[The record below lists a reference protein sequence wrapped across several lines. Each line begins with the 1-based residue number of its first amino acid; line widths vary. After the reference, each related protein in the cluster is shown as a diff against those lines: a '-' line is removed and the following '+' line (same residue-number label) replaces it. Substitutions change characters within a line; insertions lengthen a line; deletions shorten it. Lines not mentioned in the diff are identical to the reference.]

1 MTFKIGGENYP
12 FEYKINR
19 IKFNELC
26 EPSFRCTMAIIDNA
40 LRDAKLSQ
48 DQIDDIVN
56 QNVFSSWIKMRYFS
70 CSSVVRQE
78 FLESKI

>member
-1 MTFKIGGENYP
+1 MTFKVGGTNYP
-12 FEYKINR
+12 LEYKISR
-19 IKFNELC
+19 AEFNALC

-56 QNVFSSWIKMRYFS
+56 QNVFFPG
-70 CSSVVRQE
+70 
-78 FLESKI
+78 